1 MIYHGVILTDVM
13 FRLRSR
19 PLGAYRIANVL
30 REAGYNILIID
41 MYSTLSFDELKALI
55 DKCVTKDTLF
65 FGYSST
71 FFAADPHSDRLVGDH
86 PMELAFPT
94 SREYFIDTNQYVK
107 SLNPNIK
114 ILYGGASVH
123 WYIKTT
129 QSEPRDLLV
138 DYLVDGYSESM
149 ILDVVNNI
157 RDNLPQRTSKY
168 VKNAGYID
176 YDKEA
181 KDYDFRHHRNQ
192 WHESDNILQNEP
204 LPIEIAR
211 GCVFKCKFCSFPLL
225 GKKKNDMS
233 YIRTED
239 LILEE
244 ILSNY
249 DKYKTRH
256 YMILDDTFNERTDKM
271 EMLCRIRDR
280 AKLDLQFGSYIRLDL
295 VAKKP
300 EQIPL
305 LKDLNLVFQNYGI
318 ESLTR
323 KAAAAIGKGC
333 DPEELID
340 TMYKV
345 HDAMN
350 GKVSMEAGHII
361 GLPHETPE
369 TLEASVTRLAETP
382 VDIINFQPLN
392 LVQSAY
398 GKSEI
403 WANPDFYGYTVIDDP
418 YIPGKQTWKNE
429 IWDQETCRQLAWDYE
444 KRYVESG
451 RMRLGGTVGAFGM
464 INLGYDFLETTK
476 MTIKE
481 FRSEEMV
488 EETKTRYGAHRKAY
502 FDSLNEYL
510 DKN

>member
-181 KDYDFRHHRNQ
+181 KDYDLISKITRNNFR
-192 WHESDNILQNEP
+192 
-204 LPIEIAR
+204 
-211 GCVFKCKFCSFPLL
+211 
-225 GKKKNDMS
+225 
-233 YIRTED
+233 
-239 LILEE
+239 
-244 ILSNY
+244 
-249 DKYKTRH
+249 
-256 YMILDDTFNERTDKM
+256 
-271 EMLCRIRDR
+271 
-280 AKLDLQFGSYIRLDL
+280 
-295 VAKKP
+295 
-300 EQIPL
+300 
-305 LKDLNLVFQNYGI
+305 
-318 ESLTR
+318 
-323 KAAAAIGKGC
+323 
-333 DPEELID
+333 
-340 TMYKV
+340 
-345 HDAMN
+345 
-350 GKVSMEAGHII
+350 
-361 GLPHETPE
+361 
-369 TLEASVTRLAETP
+369 
-382 VDIINFQPLN
+382 
-392 LVQSAY
+392 
-398 GKSEI
+398 
-403 WANPDFYGYTVIDDP
+403 
-418 YIPGKQTWKNE
+418 
-429 IWDQETCRQLAWDYE
+429 
-444 KRYVESG
+444 
-451 RMRLGGTVGAFGM
+451 
-464 INLGYDFLETTK
+464 
-476 MTIKE
+476 
-481 FRSEEMV
+481 
-488 EETKTRYGAHRKAY
+488 
-502 FDSLNEYL
+502 
-510 DKN
+510 